1 MPDESRGGMQQRVG
15 LARALTNDP
24 DILLMVEPF
33 SDLDPLIRRDMQ
45 LELLDLQWKLKKT
58 IMFITY
64 DINEALKLGDRVA
77 LM

>member
-1 MPDESRGGMQQRVG
+1 MPDESSGGMQQRVG

-45 LELLDLQWKLKKT
+45 LELLDLHWELKKT